1 MNVRE
6 FSYLFLRD
14 WHKTKG
20 LIQPAIAAK
29 LLGVTRGR
37 MSQICEERNLAKYKY
52 DDPSKPLLS
61 LEEVLKIKN
70 EKYNNL
76 STEAKKR
83 VDEINEL
90 WEIEFEKQL
99 ELEERYSEQEEEI
112 SPSYEEEIDDEIE
125 DYMDHLG
132 KNI

>member
-14 WHKTKG
+14 WHATKG

-37 MSQICEERNLAKYKY
+37 MSQICEERNLTKYRY

-61 LEEVLKIKN
+61 LDEVLKIKN
-70 EKYNNL
+70 EKYNSL
-76 STEAKKR
+76 SDEAKKR
-83 VDEINEL
+83 IDAMEAEWEYAYEEQLKKDEAL
-90 WEIEFEKQL
+90 IEKYPEP
-99 ELEERYSEQEEEI
+99 SA
-112 SPSYEEEIDDEIE
+112 SYEEEIANEME
-125 DYMDHLG
+125 DYLDYLE